1 MNSRNKGKRGEL
13 ELAGKLREYGFGC
26 RRGQQFC
33 GINGNADVVGL
44 IGIHIECKRN
54 ERLNIYDA
62 IDQARRDARDID
74 LPAVFHRK
82 NHSDWLVTMRL
93 SDWILLYR
101 EYYAEVILK

>member
-13 ELAGKLREYGFGC
+13 ELAGKLREYGYGC

-33 GINGNADVVGL
+33 GNNGDADVVGL
-44 IGIHIECKRN
+44 LGIHIECKRN

-62 IDQARRDARDID
+62 IDQAKRDARDID

-101 EYYAEVILK
+101 EYHSGVILQ

>member
-33 GINGNADVVGL
+33 GINGDADVVGL

-62 IDQARRDARDID
+62 IDQARRDAKDID

-82 NHSDWLVTMRL
+82 NYSDWLVTMRL